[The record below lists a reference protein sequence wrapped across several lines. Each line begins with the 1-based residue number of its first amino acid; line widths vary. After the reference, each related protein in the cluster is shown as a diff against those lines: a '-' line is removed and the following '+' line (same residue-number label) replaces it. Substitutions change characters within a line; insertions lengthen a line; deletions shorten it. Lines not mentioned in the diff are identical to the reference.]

1 MTLTAIHIGIFDDS
15 HIWMQEAKRLGYR
28 IIATHPMDIT
38 EKYYYDRV
46 KDLIDE
52 FHIVSY
58 MDTDKLIEIAKQN
71 NVTLN
76 IIHPCTNDASY
87 AIGVVNSALG
97 LKGIT
102 KSVAEKAAS
111 KEGWHNFLVEHNLPG
126 ASWCYRY
133 NDIEDL
139 ESLEYP
145 CIVKPNYGAGS
156 QGIKKIYSADE
167 LKTFMETREYDN
179 GWYLTKKYDYYLV
192 QEYTKAKWLVGCNA
206 AVKDGKLIVFAY
218 YAKNLHSLSEQL
230 RQPYFYYED
239 GVFPTDDPSF
249 MNKENLDMMQKLV
262 DCLGVDNSAIRFD
275 IFLNEDKTIKSFVE
289 LNLRPGSSHSAS
301 CFHKIFGY
309 NTTEQLIKLNTD
321 LEVNFSP
328 VPTTKWKY
336 MYCKNFKFSPG
347 KIKSIKWPE
356 LDEHVH
362 HFSSQLKPGSVIPP
376 VWNVATAGLCGE
388 LLLLGETKQQLLQ
401 KLDEFTRAIEIEYY

>member
-1 MTLTAIHIGIFDDS
+1 MNKVAIHIGVFDDS
-15 HIWMQEAKRLGYR
+15 HIWMQEAKKLGYR
-28 IIATHPMDIT
+28 IVATHPMEIS
-38 EKYYYDRV
+38 EKYYYNRV
-46 KDLIDE
+46 KGLIDE
-52 FHIVSY
+52 FHVVSY
-58 MDTDKLIEIAKQN
+58 MDTQRLIQLAQQSGA
-71 NVTLN
+71 TLN

-102 KSVAEKAAS
+102 QTVAEKAAS
-111 KEGWHNFLVEHNLPG
+111 KEGWHDFLVENNLPG
-126 ASWCYRY
+126 AKWCYRY

-156 QGIKKIYSADE
+156 QGIKKIYSAQE
-167 LKTFMETREYDN
+167 LKQFMDTKEYDN
-179 GWYLTKKYDYYLV
+179 GYYLTKKYDYYLV
-192 QEYTKAKWLVGCNA
+192 QEYTKAKYLVGCNS
-206 AVKDGKLIVFAY
+206 AVKDGKLIVFAH
-218 YAKNLHSLSEQL
+218 YAKNLNSLSEQM

-239 GVFPTDDPSF
+239 GIFPTDDLDY
-249 MNKENLDMMQKLV
+249 MNDENLKLMQELV
-262 DCLGVDNSAIRFD
+262 DKLGVDNSAIRFD
-275 IFLNEDKTIKSFVE
+275 VFMDENKKITSFVE

-309 NTTEQLIKLNTD
+309 NTTEELIKLNTD
-321 LEVNFSP
+321 LAVNFSP
-328 VPTTKWKY
+328 VPTARWKY
-336 MYCKNFKFSPG
+336 MYCKNFRFTPG
-347 KIKSIKWPE
+347 KIRSIKWPE

-388 LLLLGETKQQLLQ
+388 LLLLGESKQQLLQ